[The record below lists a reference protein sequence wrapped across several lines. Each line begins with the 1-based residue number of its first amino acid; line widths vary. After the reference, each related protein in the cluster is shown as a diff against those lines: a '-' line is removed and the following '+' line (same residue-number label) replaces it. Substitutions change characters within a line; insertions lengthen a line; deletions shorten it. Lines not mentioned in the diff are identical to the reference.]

1 MAEMMA
7 FPPASHATLKM
18 GHPWE
23 LCRGSHGSAGEFLTV
38 YVKPVSRRGL
48 QKRCSSTSGWYLRAA
63 SCHAGPCYAVL
74 CYTASGFTPPCYGEP
89 CSVYPT
95 PAADM
100 KHSIFCEFDSQ
111 CVLQPILR
119 TSVED
124 LCHILPC
131 CA

>member
-23 LCRGSHGSAGEFLTV
+23 LCRGLHGSAGEFLTV

-74 CYTASGFTPPCYGEP
+74 WYA
-89 CSVYPT
+89 
-95 PAADM
+95 M
-100 KHSIFCEFDSQ
+100 
-111 CVLQPILR
+111 
-119 TSVED
+119 
-124 LCHILPC
+124 LCCGKLCGAMLC
-131 CA
+131 CATLRQVLHHHAMVSHAASTPRLLLT